1 MNYFLPKIRGQI
13 GERIAD
19 ILGVDVAWV
28 IVTDASDKFDADLA
42 VPCFAIAKDRG
53 DDPQAIASDV
63 ASKLEMPE
71 IEKVEAVTGFVN
83 IWISPKT
90 TAEGLSRDVASI
102 DEYGCGNE
110 GGGKNVVVDFIGLNL
125 SKPFS
130 VGHLRPTVQG
140 WALIQLHKAL
150 GYEVVGDSHLGD
162 WGTPFG
168 MWVVGYEEWGSDE
181 ALQKDGAYELGQLY
195 VKFREAAKDNEEY
208 MERARAWLKRLE
220 QGDEEALAYRQRFY
234 TISMAHAESVLNR
247 LDVYADE
254 NLGESFYVDSA
265 QELIDELVEKG
276 IAKQQHDGSVIVRLE
291 EYGLDTPIL
300 LRKGDGSALYATSD
314 LETIRYRKERWNPV
328 KIIYSV
334 GGEQQFHFKQVF
346 ALAHKLGYDKN
357 TELVHAWF
365 GMIDEVDEDSGRR
378 GKMSSRKNTAL
389 LEQLL
394 DKSETKAREMMGE
407 DKELSDEDIKKIAVG
422 AIKFNDFVAPRKTNM
437 LFDWD
442 KMFSLQGYSSVYI
455 QYAAVRAGSILQDL
469 PVVNNLGELSYDW
482 LAERELLLQLARYP
496 EVIRAA
502 AEDYEPNK
510 VAVYLYEL
518 ARIWNRYYENTNVS
532 NAEGDLLTART
543 WLLQVLQ
550 KNFAHA
556 LGVLGVEVPSKM

>member
-1 MNYFLPKIRGQI
+1 MADSHLTEADVRIDRKYWSI
-13 GERIAD
+13 GRCIFWS
-19 ILGVDVAWV
+19 VA
-28 IVTDASDKFDADLA
+28 L
-42 VPCFAIAKDRG
+42 
-53 DDPQAIASDV
+53 
-63 ASKLEMPE
+63 
-71 IEKVEAVTGFVN
+71 
-83 IWISPKT
+83 
-90 TAEGLSRDVASI
+90 RDVS
-102 DEYGCGNE
+102 
-110 GGGKNVVVDFIGLNL
+110 GKSVVVDFIGLNL

-181 ALQKDGAYELGQLY
+181 ALHKDGAYELGQLY

-208 MERARAWLKRLE
+208 MERARAWLKKLE

-234 TISMAHAESVLNR
+234 TISMAHAELILNR

-265 QELIDELVEKG
+265 QKLIDELVQKG

-291 EYGLDTPIL
+291 DYGLDTPIL
-300 LRKGDGSALYATSD
+300 LRKSDGSALYATSD
-314 LETIRYRKERWNPV
+314 LETIRYREERWNPV

-334 GGEQQFHFKQVF
+334 GGEQQFHFKQVV
-346 ALAHKLGYDKN
+346 ALAKKLGNDQN

-365 GMIDEVDEDSGRR
+365 GMIDEVDEESGKR
-378 GKMSSRKNTAL
+378 GKMSSRKNTAR

-394 DKSETKAREMMGE
+394 DKSEIKAREMMGD
-407 DKELSDEDIKKIAVG
+407 DKNLSDEDIKKIAVG

-469 PVVNNLGELSYDW
+469 PVVNNLEEMSYDW
-482 LAERELLLQLARYP
+482 LAERELLLQLGRYP
-496 EVIRAA
+496 EVLRIA

-510 VAVYLYEL
+510 VAVYLYDL

-532 NAEGDLLTART
+532 NAEGELLVART

-550 KNFAHA
+550 KNFIHA
-556 LGVLGVEVPSKM
+556 LGILGIEVPSKM